1 MEKGKRLV
9 LIEGIVILFVASILF
24 FAAYFVRLQILLYLG
39 SSFLG
44 GSIGF
49 FLGLIQDSVASRR
62 KSEQEEID
70 YEWVYHANKV
80 LF

>member
-1 MEKGKRLV
+1 MEKQRKLV
-9 LIEGIVILFVASILF
+9 LIEGIVTLFVASILF

-62 KSEQEEID
+62 KNEQEEVD